1 LFNDQKAFAFTYLR
15 RVRSEHLSRQLDK
28 QQPAQDNSCLA
39 PIFLKIRTHAL
50 CPEKPPGSPELSL
63 ANFWSQVKEDT
74 ENNLEYSTR
83 HANIRWSKVPIRN
96 NRKRHSQANVLK
108 IPPGTTTYSS
118 QFDTFSEAF
127 FLFFYDDIIIAIVTE
142 TNRKASDFGVTSIG
156 RRKLD
161 ARKLIA
167 ATWTRDNWTRA
178 TITRVRQLDGGH
190 MRQLDGGHMR
200 HALKLFHN
208 I

>member
-1 LFNDQKAFAFTYLR
+1 LLEEETIIDEFDNI
-15 RVRSEHLSRQLDK
+15 LDS
-28 QQPAQDNSCLA
+28 DDDSDHV
-39 PIFLKIRTHAL
+39 F
-50 CPEKPPGSPELSL
+50 EEEELDDL
-63 ANFWSQVKEDT
+63 IEGNVEARNATIVKEDT